1 MYLPV
6 ETVIQGISQKIVI
19 MLRFVN
25 FSLIFWYKVV
35 FPRTGK
41 QTKDPP
47 RQKALT
53 RQKTLLDKRPSD
65 KTPSDKRPSYE
76 LFFWNG
82 GGSFVRADGQKALLS
97 TKDKRPSG
105 F

>member
-1 MYLPV
+1 MLDNCLDILYLV
-6 ETVIQGISQKIVI
+6 CLCLETG
-19 MLRFVN
+19 N
-25 FSLIFWYKVV
+25 
-35 FPRTGK
+35 GK
-41 QTKDPP
+41 QTNDPP

-82 GGSFVRADGQKALLS
+82 GGSFVRADGQKALLMY
-97 TKDKRPSG
+97 
-105 F
+105 

>member
-1 MYLPV
+1 
-6 ETVIQGISQKIVI
+6 
-19 MLRFVN
+19 MLLASIWQEQDAKRAEIHHVGN
-25 FSLIFWYKVV
+25 
-35 FPRTGK
+35 

-82 GGSFVRADGQKALLS
+82 GGSFVRADGQKALLMY
-97 TKDKRPSG
+97 
-105 F
+105 

>member
-1 MYLPV
+1 MAW
-6 ETVIQGISQKIVI
+6 SMK
-19 MLRFVN
+19 
-25 FSLIFWYKVV
+25 SIFYDSPYWAAY
-35 FPRTGK
+35 FDGK

-82 GGSFVRADGQKALLS
+82 GGSFVQADGQKALLT
-97 TKDKRPSG
+97 TKEKRPSG